1 MPSIGTT
8 TFVCSLACGG
18 WASPPIRALAH
29 QSGAGQPPHGRE
41 QPLPGAR
48 SATGEPGAVY
58 RRCWTVTPA
67 TAGARRGHDGARP
80 ARPSA
85 AKARALRAPSRAGSR
100 SLAGACRQATT
111 QPRGRARRS
120 HAGALAVHRRSLV
133 GVPAPATLRGSPVLQ
148 PRQPSVPA
156 VGTRRVL
163 RAASLGASGPPP
175 VRTRHGWPRSP
186 GGSSARAPGKGAR
199 HGAQRGR
206 PVSGAGATQPLRRG
220 RCLALA
226 RRGSGHGR
234 TGAQPRRWRKPMAR
248 ATRRARPAWTRPG
261 RPHGRGPDSPP
272 RAQAPARRCG
282 GGSVALEPQS
292 ASL

>member
-100 SLAGACRQATT
+100 SLAGACRQAAT

-133 GVPAPATLRGSPVLQ
+133 GVPAPATLRGSPLLQ
-148 PRQPSVPA
+148 PRQ
-156 VGTRRVL
+156 
-163 RAASLGASGPPP
+163 RARGA
-175 VRTRHGWPRSP
+175 
-186 GGSSARAPGKGAR
+186 
-199 HGAQRGR
+199 
-206 PVSGAGATQPLRRG
+206 
-220 RCLALA
+220 CC
-226 RRGSGHGR
+226 
-234 TGAQPRRWRKPMAR
+234 
-248 ATRRARPAWTRPG
+248 ARPALAYPARLLCGQGMGGLAPLAAPRQGRAARSPARTVGSWCGRDPAPPARALLGPGASRIRP
-261 RPHGRGPDSPP
+261 RPHGSSTPVL
-272 RAQAPARRCG
+272 A
-282 GGSVALEPQS
+282 
-292 ASL
+292 